1 MGLCRHEK
9 RTGSH
14 SEDETLTNKTVG
26 PVNVVCFSSPD
37 SQRGLIYASYFFEIN
52 TVPVNIELHYH
63 RTSPHASEYPTIPI
77 RIIEHLEPH
86 RPASD

>member
-1 MGLCRHEK
+1 
-9 RTGSH
+9 
-14 SEDETLTNKTVG
+14 
-26 PVNVVCFSSPD
+26 
-37 SQRGLIYASYFFEIN
+37 LIYAGDFFEIN

-77 RIIEHLEPH
+77 SIIEHLEPY